1 MSITAEAQT
10 MFANQNMLDA
20 VGAGIPTT
28 FDELLST
35 GKKLKSGDVAGVAMR
50 SKADGSAGTW
60 PCGGFV
66 FSNGGVVMD
75 NGMRS

>member
-20 VGAGIPTT
+20 IGASVPTT

-35 GKKLKSGDVAGVAMR
+35 
-50 SKADGSAGTW
+50 
-60 PCGGFV
+60 
-66 FSNGGVVMD
+66 
-75 NGMRS
+75 